1 MKRKQRYQG
10 KRTAPLTKKQQ
21 FWAEWGYLF
30 VTVLVVVVLF
40 RVVLQLAWVPSGSM
54 EATIPTRSMLVS
66 MRLPYMMGD
75 PQPERGD
82 VVTFWS
88 DEMDKLLVK
97 RVVGLPGDKVS
108 FSGGYVYINGQKL
121 DEPYLNK
128 EGSSVSVN
136 NAEFTV
142 PEGCLFFL
150 GDNRLNSDDARYWDE
165 PFIPLEKVRARGLLV
180 ISVHKENIWRGIR
193 AIA

>member
-1 MKRKQRYQG
+1 MKRIQHYQG
-10 KRTAPLTKKQQ
+10 KRTAPLTKRQQ

-30 VTVLVVVVLF
+30 VTALVVIVLF

-54 EATIPTRSMLVS
+54 EETIPTHSLLIS
-66 MRLPYMMGD
+66 MRLPYMVGD

-82 VVTFWS
+82 VVTFWN

-97 RVVGLPGDKVS
+97 RVIGLPGDKVS

-121 DEPYLNK
+121 DEPYLRK
-128 EGSSVSVN
+128 EGSTVSAN

-142 PEGCLFFL
+142 PEGCMFFL
-150 GDNRLNSDDARYWDE
+150 GDNRLGSDDARYWDQ
-165 PFIPLEKVRARGLLV
+165 PFISLKNVRARVLVV
-180 ISVHKENIWRGIR
+180 ISVHKDNTWRGIR

>member
-10 KRTAPLTKKQQ
+10 KRTAPLTKKQW
-21 FWAEWGYLF
+21 FWSEWGYLF
-30 VTVLVVVVLF
+30 ITALVVVVLF

-54 EATIPTRSMLVS
+54 EATIPTRSLLIS
-66 MRLPYMMGD
+66 LRLPYMVGD